1 MPKFYYIFLLFV
13 IINCKSNN
21 LKNYKDSCEEIN
33 YLMYEQEESWNKGKI
48 EYFMQ
53 KYWKNDSLIFIGKS
67 GLKFGWNK
75 TLNNYKKS
83 YSDSKS
89 MGVLNFK
96 NLKCLAI
103 NDTTHLI
110 SGQWK
115 IHRLDSTKN
124 IGGYYSLIWI
134 KKDTVWKIVY
144 DHTS

>member
-53 KYWKNDSLIFIGKS
+53 KSWKNDSLIFIGKS

-96 NLKCLAI
+96 NLRMF
-103 NDTTHLI
+103 
-110 SGQWK
+110 S
-115 IHRLDSTKN
+115 
-124 IGGYYSLIWI
+124 Y
-134 KKDTVWKIVY
+134 
-144 DHTS
+144 